1 MCVSSLI
8 VSASLQPHGTVVQAP
23 LSMEFSRQEYWSG
36 LPSPGDLPN
45 QESNPGLLYCRQ
57 ILYHLSCQ
65 YKIIHIG
72 SYHLSYQGSLYRL
85 ILIDNHLKCKR
96 INCTNQKT

>member
-36 LPSPGDLPN
+36 LPSPRDLPN
-45 QESNPGLLYCRQ
+45 SGIEPASSVLADGFFTTEPPGQLHLAYF
-57 ILYHLSCQ
+57 IL
-65 YKIIHIG
+65 
-72 SYHLSYQGSLYRL
+72 
-85 ILIDNHLKCKR
+85 
-96 INCTNQKT
+96 